1 MEEYKSAIQKAL
13 QFAVN
18 KPKTPKKYH
27 ECHDKDPMT
36 LPNTLINIGK
46 IENPEVLQ
54 AAILHDIVE
63 CSNTT
68 FEEVEKEFGK
78 QVTSIVRELTP
89 TENGGNFKK
98 PPETTELSTA
108 AKEILLA
115 DHLVCLTAVD
125 EKHKNLTDAEMA
137 RFRNTALEIEHYRG
151 TNKEIEKMLDNLFKK
166 RNISYPSA
174 PKERKSFLFS
184 KQEE

>member
-1 MEEYKSAIQKAL
+1 MEEYKTAIQKAL

-18 KPKTPKKYH
+18 EPKTPKKYH

-36 LPNTLINIGK
+36 LPNTLANVDLVAK
-46 IENPEVLQ
+46 TEVLQ
-54 AAILHDIVE
+54 AALLHDIVE

-78 QVTSIVRELTP
+78 QVVSIVRELTP

-125 EKHKNLTDAEMA
+125 EKHKNLIDAEMA
-137 RFRNTALEIEHYRG
+137 RFRNTVLEIEHYRG

-166 RNISYPSA
+166 RNIAYPSA
-174 PKERKSFLFS
+174 PKKSYLFS
-184 KQEE
+184 KEEE